1 MTRLAFAVVLVATMI
16 GTALAAPP
24 PDADPSLSQWF
35 ESLRQPGS
43 GASCCSISDCHRL
56 KDGQW
61 RETASGYEIEIRGQW
76 VAVPRSRILNHVQNN
91 PTGGAVACYSEALR
105 TVYCFVRGSE
115 T

>member
-1 MTRLAFAVVLVATMI
+1 MSRTLVLAIVATAMI
-16 GTALAAPP
+16 GVASAAPP
-24 PDADPSLSQWF
+24 PDADPSLGQWF
-35 ESLRQPGS
+35 QSLRQPGS

-56 KDGQW
+56 SEGQW
-61 RETASGYEIEIRGQW
+61 RETSSGYEIEIRGQW
-76 VAVPRSRILNHVQNN
+76 VGVPRSRILNHVQDN

>member
-1 MTRLAFAVVLVATMI
+1 MARIALIAGLIAMTISAAF
-16 GTALAAPP
+16 AAPP

-35 ESLRQPGS
+35 QGLRQPGS

-56 KDGQW
+56 KEGQW

-76 VAVPRSRILNHVQNN
+76 ISVPRSRILNHVQDN